1 MKSFQSVISD
11 TAAFSGRFRAQRM
24 VSFPQNIISI
34 VVGQSDHPDVFGGA
48 FAVFSFT

>member
-1 MKSFQSVISD
+1 MKSSQLVISD
-11 TAAFSGRFRAQRM
+11 TAAFPGRFRAKRL
-24 VSFPQNIISI
+24 VLFPQNIVII